1 MTNAHEKALSAAED
15 AVFNWP
21 GTRNESTEALE
32 LAQTAV
38 EAYLTALRAELPDP
52 VCLEAIATAL
62 ANDDRCAPIQR
73 ARVALAADPLRAVL
87 KQAARSA

>member
-38 EAYLTALRAELPDP
+38 EAYLRTLLTELPDP
-52 VCLEAIATAL
+52 VCRDAIATAL

-87 KQAARSA
+87 RLASES